1 MMETLSGFL
10 VIAGYGAIGYLLG
23 YNVAK
28 AKYIRRKWDDDRKDG
43 D

>member
-1 MMETLSGFL
+1 MLDTLSGFL
-10 VIAGYGAIGYLLG
+10 IMFGYGAIEYLLG

-28 AKYIRRKWDDDRKDG
+28 AKYIRRKGDDDRKDG